1 MSGGK
6 EPPDEGGEKKK
17 SLRLIKPGET
27 APSAKPTPET
37 IKQLYMASNHIEWT
51 PFAKSMGWKS
61 LSSRVGL
68 PTEEWVK
75 QKKEIFARE
84 QAETIAEAVFE
95 HRARWHTDVLK
106 TLKEYPEAND
116 AMMGILKKRLND
128 IIATINDDE
137 NQRVMAAQ
145 TGQTAINNFA
155 KIKTG
160 ELSSLAVAIK
170 VCTEAKH
177 KSLMIDNWSFAVA
190 EQYSDPQQFRNEEEK
205 RTNTEWTVK
214 IRGGENLT
222 SKEMGKFIGDWY
234 DKPRI
239 PHTPQEAAE
248 SAGFDEE
255 PDA

>member
-1 MSGGK
+1 MSGDK
-6 EPPDEGGEKKK
+6 DPPDRGEDKKK
-17 SLRLIKPGET
+17 SLRLVKPGEPS
-27 APSAKPTPET
+27 PSAKPSSEQ

-61 LSSRVGL
+61 LSSRTGL
-68 PTEEWVK
+68 PTEEWVS

-106 TLKEYPEAND
+106 TLREYPEAND

-137 NQRVMAAQ
+137 NSRVLAAQ
-145 TGQTAINNFA
+145 TGQVPINQF
-155 KIKTG
+155 KQIKTS

-177 KSLMIDNWSFAVA
+177 KALMIDNWSFTVA
-190 EQYSDPQQFRNEEEK
+190 EQYADPNQFRKDDDKVKNA
-205 RTNTEWTVK
+205 EWTVK
-214 IRGGENLT
+214 IIGGEKINGR
-222 SKEMGKFIGDWY
+222 EMGKFIGDWY
-234 DKPRI
+234 DKPRV
-239 PHTPQEAAE
+239 PHTREEAEE
-248 SAGFDEE
+248 SANGDE
-255 PDA
+255 DA